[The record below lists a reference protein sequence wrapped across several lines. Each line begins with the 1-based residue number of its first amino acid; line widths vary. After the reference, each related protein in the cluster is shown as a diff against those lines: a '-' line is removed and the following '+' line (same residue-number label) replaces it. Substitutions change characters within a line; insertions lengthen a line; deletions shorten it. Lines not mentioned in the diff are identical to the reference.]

1 MVADRRICTREGHL
15 LRIVRHT
22 DPVGGESYEFL
33 THVMDLPA
41 GVVAELYRRRWE
53 AEKVFDEIK
62 NRLAEKKAWAS
73 CLTGKETQAQLVVL
87 THNLFLYGQRR
98 AACPSSAAAE
108 PAYAGETEEQN
119 ADDGRKVLRFR
130 DGSQIITDQIE
141 RSEIEG

>member
-1 MVADRRICTREGHL
+1 MCADSRICTREGHL
-15 LRIVRHT
+15 LRIVCHT

-73 CLTGKETQAQLVVL
+73 SVL
-87 THNLFLYGQRR
+87 PLLPPHMPCGPIRKTFRPRSR
-98 AACPSSAAAE
+98 AS
-108 PAYAGETEEQN
+108 
-119 ADDGRKVLRFR
+119 GRN
-130 DGSQIITDQIE
+130 
-141 RSEIEG
+141 

>member
-1 MVADRRICTREGHL
+1 MV
-15 LRIVRHT
+15 
-22 DPVGGESYEFL
+22 
-33 THVMDLPA
+33 LPA

-73 CLTGKETQAQLVVL
+73 SLTGKEAQAQLIVL
-87 THNLFLYGQRR
+87 THNLFLYGQQR